1 MSLRRAFDGGAPEE
15 PVGRLGGT
23 HELQRVTRTAPVAVG
38 TLACPS
44 CDAPVALPGPLAPS
58 ADLRCPFC
66 AHDGAVRD
74 FLSLDQPTRPTRV
87 VVRIVAPGLDA

>member
-1 MSLRRAFDGGAPEE
+1 MSLRRAFDGAGPEE

-23 HELQRVTRTAPVAVG
+23 HELHRVSRTAPVAVG

-44 CDAPVALPGPLAPS
+44 CDAPVALAGPLAPV
-58 ADLRCPFC
+58 AALRCPSC

-74 FLSLDQPTRPTRV
+74 SRSLGEPTRPQRV
-87 VVRIVAPGLDA
+87 VVRVVAREREG